1 MDLKSMSTEQLL
13 ILLKRA
19 EINRDSRNKNISLI
33 SQELQSR
40 PMDELM
46 WTQPKA
52 DTTTVEDILDE
63 NKLPTAE

>member
-46 WTQPKA
+46 
-52 DTTTVEDILDE
+52 
-63 NKLPTAE
+63 